1 MQTNETLL
9 CPSYFAKSGAELFGV
24 VNKEGRVE
32 YLDESIK
39 VDQTFVDAA
48 QRYEDE
54 TGRAADERFRF
65 AGKCIKGG
73 CHQWSLES
81 ASCSLVGRII
91 EAMNKKQKA
100 IHSFHIA
107 PFVNIAGGLRSKAAS
122 LVLIAPKLFEV
133 WNDQGLK
140 RLIRMKVN
148 F

>member
-91 EAMNKKQKA
+91 EAMNKKAESNTQFSHCA
-100 IHSFHIA
+100 IRKHCRWFAQQGSLA
-107 PFVNIAGGLRSKAAS
+107 CANCTETVRSMERS
-122 LVLIAPKLFEV
+122 
-133 WNDQGLK
+133 
-140 RLIRMKVN
+140 RLEALDPDES
-148 F
+148 